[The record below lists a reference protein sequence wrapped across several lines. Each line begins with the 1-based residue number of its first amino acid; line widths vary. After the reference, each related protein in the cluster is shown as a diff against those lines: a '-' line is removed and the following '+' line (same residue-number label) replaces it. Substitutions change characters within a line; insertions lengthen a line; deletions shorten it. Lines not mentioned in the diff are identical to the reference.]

1 MNAAE
6 AVRSI
11 IAKLRV
17 INPGVHV
24 AIRCGPRL
32 WWDIVLVF
40 TFGGTHRRGIHAT
53 VIEAIVIAATRIEP
67 DDTLQPREL
76 LAYNVDS
83 GEIIDCACGRYL
95 GEHVE
100 A

>member
-1 MNAAE
+1 
-6 AVRSI
+6 
-11 IAKLRV
+11 
-17 INPGVHV
+17 
-24 AIRCGPRL
+24 
-32 WWDIVLVF
+32 
-40 TFGGTHRRGIHAT
+40 